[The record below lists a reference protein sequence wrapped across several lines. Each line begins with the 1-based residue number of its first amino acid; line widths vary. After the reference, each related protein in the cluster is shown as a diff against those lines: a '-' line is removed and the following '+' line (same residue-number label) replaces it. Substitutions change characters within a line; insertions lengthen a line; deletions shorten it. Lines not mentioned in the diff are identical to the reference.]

1 MTHFIRAVSG
11 CVATLCKQF
20 NKGVY
25 DATQRIDCSRPFL
38 AFPGESSIYSNR
50 VYSKSLDTY
59 PLKSEVELNG
69 ENNISLKVYL
79 LVKYDPSNYC
89 LSVA

>member
-25 DATQRIDCSRPFL
+25 DATQRIDCSRPFSTVL
-38 AFPGESSIYSNR
+38 AFPGESFVYSNR

-59 PLKSEVELNG
+59 PLKPEVELHG
-69 ENNISLKVYL
+69 ENNISLKV
-79 LVKYDPSNYC
+79 
-89 LSVA
+89 